1 MTCRIPS
8 RPDATLKLLGRL
20 TTEIPNLPCVQ
31 IEKRPVLAR
40 FGNDLLS
47 HALRRSTIGA
57 TVLNGR
63 VRDGIGCFTRAMITK
78 PGENWTHETTSSATF
93 VPVGTPHGI
102 PSALPRVRTTG
113 EPHPFGSRGGRCPE
127 PSARRHPLPR
137 ARNGG
142 RPDLYWIE
150 IKPIGQLVP
159 VN

>member
-1 MTCRIPS
+1 MSYRTAPPRANRHRVANIAGNSPALS
-8 RPDATLKLLGRL
+8 RGIRDRSF
-20 TTEIPNLPCVQ
+20 TETYPGLS
-31 IEKRPVLAR
+31 R

-78 PGENWTHETTSSATF
+78 PGKTWIRHETWRIFPTKFRPGQVA
-93 VPVGTPHGI
+93 
-102 PSALPRVRTTG
+102 ALQ
-113 EPHPFGSRGGRCPE
+113 PE
-127 PSARRHPLPR
+127 RK
-137 ARNGG
+137 
-142 RPDLYWIE
+142 PDHFWIE